1 MEKGNKERVNPNA
14 QMQVSANDNNTKKF
28 LEKIKK
34 IKNLSGKDLSQNF
47 IADLSF
53 EKNLL
58 KIQESFLSKKNKQI
72 SIFF

>member
-58 KIQESFLSKKNKQI
+58 KIQEILSKKNKQI